1 MEGYFSYSLLDL
13 LARFASLQ
21 ENNMHIKEER
31 KENTTFFFF
40 FQEKWSRKSYCSQ
53 CQDMSFLTVTM
64 RQVGLVGFSTR
75 TIRIG
80 TYPTAIERGF
90 EVFSHPAGL
99 LFSVICRVVPSRIT
113 TVYFSKT

>member
-1 MEGYFSYSLLDL
+1 MI
-13 LARFASLQ
+13 Q
-21 ENNMHIKEER
+21 EIL
-31 KENTTFFFF
+31 
-40 FQEKWSRKSYCSQ
+40 CSQ

-64 RQVGLVGFSTR
+64 RQVGFSTR

-99 LFSVICRVVPSRIT
+99 FSVICRVVPSRIT